1 MYYSIVILTYL
12 QKNHVMQCNFLFDRN
27 GIYLVNGNWED
38 LIIDIANSDSPK
50 DTINIICLVT
60 LNAEIHVT

>member
-1 MYYSIVILTYL
+1 
-12 QKNHVMQCNFLFDRN
+12 MQCNFLFDRN